1 MCEGDLPAAV
11 LAGSSESWG
20 KPPALGNELPP
31 VVSELSDPAPDV
43 EREAERFLALRHA
56 DSAPPPQ
63 GSG

>member
-11 LAGSSESWG
+11 LAGSSESWS

-31 VVSELSDPAPDV
+31 FISESSDRAPDV
-43 EREAERFLALRHA
+43 EREAERFPAPRNA
-56 DSAPPPQ
+56 DGAPPPQ